1 MGSCFTTPKR
11 NLRVIHC
18 PKSCCNYPHQAI
30 LALTDPPS
38 KLLVRSAKYE
48 RGACYSKTMNRRK
61 PFLPIPRQLDLLSS
75 RGLTLPDRE
84 AVASFLMQH
93 NYYRFSGYMRYFQV
107 APSHGNEDFE
117 PNTHWGDIVEIY
129 NLDVQLRALLFE
141 GIHLAEISART
152 AFAYSEANIHSPY
165 EEYLATDAYKRPPN
179 PTIKATNELILS
191 ELHRSREPYI
201 AKFRKGC
208 TDVNQLWT
216 DDVPVW
222 AAVETLSLGTLSK
235 AISFR
240 NDGNAVYQGTCK
252 ALGVGQ
258 PYLSPQ
264 LRSFTFIRNK
274 CAHSSR
280 LWNCFVVDPPR
291 VPEGV
296 KRRAERLNGSYAG
309 NSVFAVIVALDYFL
323 FTTKLREGFLNEYLQ
338 LASTSELF
346 SQGISHPRAS

>member
-1 MGSCFTTPKR
+1 MFNSVPCCLKAFTSQKYQRERLSHTAKR
-11 NLRVIHC
+11 
-18 PKSCCNYPHQAI
+18 
-30 LALTDPPS
+30 
-38 KLLVRSAKYE
+38 
-48 RGACYSKTMNRRK
+48 
-61 PFLPIPRQLDLLSS
+61 
-75 RGLTLPDRE
+75 
-84 AVASFLMQH
+84 
-93 NYYRFSGYMRYFQV
+93 
-107 APSHGNEDFE
+107 
-117 PNTHWGDIVEIY
+117 
-129 NLDVQLRALLFE
+129 
-141 GIHLAEISART
+141 IS
-152 AFAYSEANIHSPY
+152 HSPY

-274 CAHSSR
+274 
-280 LWNCFVVDPPR
+280 L
-291 VPEGV
+291 
-296 KRRAERLNGSYAG
+296 
-309 NSVFAVIVALDYFL
+309 
-323 FTTKLREGFLNEYLQ
+323 LRP
-338 LASTSELF
+338 A
-346 SQGISHPRAS
+346 IW

>member
-1 MGSCFTTPKR
+1 
-11 NLRVIHC
+11 
-18 PKSCCNYPHQAI
+18 
-30 LALTDPPS
+30 
-38 KLLVRSAKYE
+38 
-48 RGACYSKTMNRRK
+48 
-61 PFLPIPRQLDLLSS
+61 
-75 RGLTLPDRE
+75 
-84 AVASFLMQH
+84 
-93 NYYRFSGYMRYFQV
+93 MRYFQV

-208 TDVNQLWT
+208 TDGNQLWT

-252 ALGVGQ
+252 G
-258 PYLSPQ
+258 
-264 LRSFTFIRNK
+264 
-274 CAHSSR
+274 
-280 LWNCFVVDPPR
+280 PR
-291 VPEGV
+291 G
-296 KRRAERLNGSYAG
+296 RAAILVA
-309 NSVFAVIVALDYFL
+309 AVAFFHVHKKQMCPLL
-323 FTTKLREGFLNEYLQ
+323 PSL
-338 LASTSELF
+338 ELF
-346 SQGISHPRAS
+346 RCRSSSGAGGGKTARRKVERFVRRKLSVCCDRCTRLFPVHHQAA